1 MNDESGRY
9 GVWKCGVCAVEKLGT
24 AHQRRKKYCS
34 KGCYSKDKSL
44 SATGSGNSNYRGG
57 CLKSCFFCGGSYES
71 YKKSRKFCSK
81 KCHVASLNNKPKTPK
96 IKFIKGV
103 AVLRVP
109 KEKPNLRGP
118 RKQREANHKTCAFC
132 NELFKCCKTSSKT
145 TCSPSCSSA
154 LKTSRETI
162 KTCAMCGVDYRSS
175 PSQGRKYCS
184 YKCHLDSGGAF
195 KAGMAAAKATM
206 KYGPKRDANHAE
218 LFAVLRK
225 HCAVYDVSTSGMG
238 IPDGLAWVNGAW
250 HLFDVK
256 NPKTGYGKRGL
267 NPIQKK
273 WLSQAQG
280 GPIYL
285 LYTAEDAE
293 NFATGKFDGL
303 KFEVPEPL
311 DLPKTCG

>member
-9 GVWKCGVCAVEKLGT
+9 GIWKCGVCAIEKIGT
-24 AHQRRKKYCS
+24 AHQRRQKYCS
-34 KGCYSKDKSL
+34 KSCYSKEKSL
-44 SATGSGNSNYRGG
+44 NVLGPANSNYKGG
-57 CLKSCFFCGGSYES
+57 CSKTCIFCGGSYDS
-71 YKKSRKFCSK
+71 YNKSRKFCSK
-81 KCHVASLNNKPKTPK
+81 KCHVASINAGKKVETPK
-96 IKFIKGV
+96 QK
-103 AVLRVP
+103 
-109 KEKPNLRGP
+109 KEAHQKS
-118 RKQREANHKTCAFC
+118 CAYC
-132 NELFKCCKTSSKT
+132 SQLFRCCKTSSKT
-145 TCSPSCSSA
+145 TCSASCSGS
-154 LKTSRETI
+154 LRLSKETI
-162 KTCAMCGVDYRSS
+162 KACAMCGVDYRSS

>member
-9 GVWKCGVCAVEKLGT
+9 GIWKCGSCAIEKIST
-24 AHQRRKKYCS
+24 AHQRRQKYCS
-34 KGCYSKDKSL
+34 KICYGKEKSL
-44 SATGSGNSNYRGG
+44 SHLGSANSNYKGG
-57 CLKSCFFCGGSYES
+57 CSKTCIFCGGSYDS
-71 YKKSRKFCSK
+71 YNKSRKFCSK
-81 KCHVASLNNKPKTPK
+81 KCHVDSLNSKPKTPK
-96 IKFIKGV
+96 IKIIRGV
-103 AVLRVP
+103 PVLKFPRV
-109 KEKPNLRGP
+109 KLKPGAP
-118 RKQREANHKTCAFC
+118 RKQREANHKECAFC
-132 NELFKCCKTSSKT
+132 MALFKCCKTSSKT
-145 TCSPSCSSA
+145 TCSPSCA
-154 LKTSRETI
+154 ELLKNSKATI
-162 KTCAMCGVDYRSS
+162 KTCSMCGADYKSS
-175 PSQGRKYCS
+175 PSQNRKYCS

-195 KAGMAAAKATM
+195 KAGMAAARATM

-285 LYTAEDAE
+285 LYTVEDAE
-293 NFATGKFDGL
+293 NFATGKFDDL
-303 KFEVPEPL
+303 KFEAPEPL
-311 DLPKTCG
+311 DLPKACG

>member
-1 MNDESGRY
+1 MNEESGRY
-9 GVWKCGVCAVEKLGT
+9 GIWKCGSCAVEKIGT
-24 AHQRRKKYCS
+24 AHQRRQKYCS
-34 KGCYSKDKSL
+34 KICYSKEKSL
-44 SATGSGNSNYRGG
+44 NDLGSANSNYKGG
-57 CLKSCFFCGGSYES
+57 CSKTCIFCGGSYDS
-71 YKKSRKFCSK
+71 YNKSRKFCSK
-81 KCHVASLNNKPKTPK
+81 KCHVASINAGKKVETPK
-96 IKFIKGV
+96 QK
-103 AVLRVP
+103 
-109 KEKPNLRGP
+109 KEAHQKS
-118 RKQREANHKTCAFC
+118 CAYC
-132 NELFKCCKTSSKT
+132 SQLFRCCKTSGKT
-145 TCSPSCSSA
+145 TCSASCSSSLRA
-154 LKTSRETI
+154 SKEII
-162 KTCAMCGVDYRSS
+162 KACAMCGAEYKTY
-175 PSQGRKYCS
+175 PSKSQKYCS
-184 YKCHLDSGGAF
+184 YKCHLDNGGAF

-285 LYTAEDAE
+285 LYTTEDAE

>member
-1 MNDESGRY
+1 MDEKTGRY
-9 GVWKCGVCAVEKLGT
+9 GIWKCGSCAVEKLGT
-24 AHQRRKKYCS
+24 ARQMRKKYCS
-34 KGCYSKDKSL
+34 MSCYGKGKSL
-44 SATGSGNSNYRGG
+44 DVLGSANTNYKGG
-57 CLKSCFFCGGSYES
+57 CSKACIFCGGFYES
-71 YKKSRKFCSK
+71 YNKSRKFCSK
-81 KCHVASLNNKPKTPK
+81 KCHVASINAGKKAKAPKQK
-96 IKFIKGV
+96 
-103 AVLRVP
+103 
-109 KEKPNLRGP
+109 KEAHQKS
-118 RKQREANHKTCAFC
+118 CAYC
-132 NELFKCCKTSSKT
+132 SQLFRCCKTSSKT
-145 TCSPSCSSA
+145 TCSAFCSSHLRA
-154 LKTSRETI
+154 GKETI
-162 KTCAMCGVDYRSS
+162 KACAMCGVDYRSS
-175 PSQGRKYCS
+175 PSQDRKYCS

-303 KFEVPEPL
+303 KFEAPEPL
-311 DLPKTCG
+311 DLLKTCG